1 MFYEGRVKTA
11 NTVSMPSQPSILLVT
26 WARDRSQPEG
36 FPASF
41 EAALAAQ
48 LFTRLQFDP
57 EDDTI
62 ITFYGPQRKAVSSK
76 LRYKSACRIVDG
88 SQGCVVEG
96 FLDSAFFIL
105 FWCLI

>member
-1 MFYEGRVKTA
+1 
-11 NTVSMPSQPSILLVT
+11 MPSQPSILLVT
-26 WARDRSQPEG
+26 WARGRSQPEG
-36 FPASF
+36 FPTSF

-62 ITFYGPQRKAVSSK
+62 ITFYGAQRQAVLSK
-76 LRYKSACRIVDG
+76 LRCKSACRIVDG

-96 FLDSAFFIL
+96 FPDGSL
-105 FWCLI
+105 FLFYFGV